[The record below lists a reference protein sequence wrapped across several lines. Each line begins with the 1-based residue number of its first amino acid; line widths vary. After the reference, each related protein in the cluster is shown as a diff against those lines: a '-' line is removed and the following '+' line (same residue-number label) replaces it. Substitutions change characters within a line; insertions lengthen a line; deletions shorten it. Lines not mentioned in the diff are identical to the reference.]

1 MIVSAERGCAHITLL
16 DRLDALAIGDAFA
29 DLGGD
34 LILIAG
40 RPAQLHGCKAAR
52 CLDLVRLRLAQLAIA
67 CVKAP
72 SSCAAEVEAMR
83 AVWAGRLDGY
93 AKAATPVTSAQV

>member
-1 MIVSAERGCAHITLL
+1 MLKGCRRRYRGARGVQRFQERV
-16 DRLDALAIGDAFA
+16 RIGA
-29 DLGGD
+29 D
-34 LILIAG
+34 IEM
-40 RPAQLHGCKAAR
+40 
-52 CLDLVRLRLAQLAIA
+52 
-67 CVKAP
+67 AP